1 MSGMSQQLG
10 NRFPTKPTSRPH
22 QPISAR
28 PTRTASFARSLT
40 TQAGGERGFALLIV
54 LWTMVLLTLLVID
67 ITGNGRTEAQLAH
80 NLRANAA
87 LEAEADGAVY
97 DAIFREITSPV
108 SPPKMQYATRTGVVV
123 RVEDQA
129 GKVNP
134 NTASMDLLQALLRRV
149 GMDAHASGMLAAA
162 IADWRESA
170 SQPRPLGAKAPQY
183 MAAGRNYGPPEE
195 PFESI
200 EELSNVLGMTPQI
213 LSRLA
218 PHLSIYYDNEPVL
231 SLADPVVAAAI
242 KDVVGDQSANSNDT
256 NTVPWRTLTITA
268 TAHGAGGSQFRRN
281 AVVQTGTDGAA
292 SSYRILT
299 WDH

>member
-1 MSGMSQQLG
+1 VNQ
-10 NRFPTKPTSRPH
+10 
-22 QPISAR
+22 
-28 PTRTASFARSLT
+28 TR
-40 TQAGGERGFALLIV
+40 GERGFALLIV
-54 LWTMVLLTLLVID
+54 LWTMVLLTLLAIA
-67 ITGNGRTEAQLAH
+67 ITSNGRTEAQLAD
-80 NLRANAA
+80 NLRANAVS
-87 LEAEADGAVY
+87 EAETDGAVY
-97 DAIFREITSPV
+97 DAIFRELMSPV
-108 SPPKMQYATRTGVVV
+108 SPSNMQYVTRAGVVV

-134 NTASMDLLQALLRRV
+134 NTASTDLLQALLRRV
-149 GMDAHASGMLAAA
+149 GVDAQKSTMLAAA

-170 SQPRPLGAKAPQY
+170 SRPRPSGAKAPEY

-218 PHLSIYYDNEPVL
+218 PHLSIYYDDEPVL

-242 KDVVGDQSANSNDT
+242 KDVVGDQSANSNNT
-256 NTVPWRTLTITA
+256 NAVAGRTLTITA

-281 AVVQTGTDGAA
+281 AIVQTGTDGTAF
-292 SSYRILT
+292 SYRVLT